1 MLCVSNVLGER
12 EHEYLSFFKDVQ
24 CTRLDK
30 FQSTCLRF
38 SDVRESR
45 STPVRH
51 KRGGD
56 HDNQS
61 QRAAVLPVSDEPAGG
76 SHDSHMTLT

>member
-1 MLCVSNVLGER
+1 MLG
-12 EHEYLSFFKDVQ
+12 
-24 CTRLDK
+24 
-30 FQSTCLRF
+30 F
-38 SDVRESR
+38 SDVWESR

-76 SHDSHMTLT
+76 SHDTHMTLT